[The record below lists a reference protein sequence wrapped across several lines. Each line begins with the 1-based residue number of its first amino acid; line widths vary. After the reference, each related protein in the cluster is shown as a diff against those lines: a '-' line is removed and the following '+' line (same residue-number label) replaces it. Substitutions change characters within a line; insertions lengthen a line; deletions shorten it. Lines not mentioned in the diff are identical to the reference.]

1 MRKLIG
7 QRDNKNKMAIFE
19 LVIRV
24 LAGCVLVTVL
34 AGLFRYLNALDG
46 LFTFVTGGILFV
58 VLLIVNAQYRKHVV
72 SIRIFMDNLP
82 IDLWMSDKDGRYI
95 LQSGESYKL
104 AGNLIGMKPDDL
116 DIPSEIFIEWKSNAQ
131 QVLNGEIV
139 YKESSLVV
147 NGEARDFLTTITPV
161 KNGENIIGSV
171 GVNLNIAERKKV
183 ERQLRRSAEQLT
195 MLNDIARAIT
205 TLGNVDSVL
214 NLIRVQVQR
223 FLPVDTFMV
232 LLYQPETNM
241 VSFPLVY
248 DNGRNWSEPDR
259 ELTQDMRSYEIL
271 KTGKSLLLNLTEEE
285 LRKISQN
292 KNRSLIGDRASTYRS
307 FIYVPLI
314 RQDGI
319 IGVISAMAYNFN
331 TYTHKH
337 LELLESFALQ
347 ATVAIENA
355 RLFQAQ
361 QKEIAERKQAEEETL
376 KLNTELEERVE
387 ARTLQLQEANLNLNF
402 EKARLEIYNRQR
414 EVIADMTNMLQA
426 SLNTL
431 EASEIIST
439 HLKMLFPR
447 KDGAL
452 YLLNES
458 DMFEPAAIWGAQS
471 SLDALY
477 ASNDCWALRRGKPYR
492 FGTDLLNP
500 PCLHLGSNLPLH
512 SLCIPLSTQG
522 ENLGNLHISTTNDQ
536 DQELTSDE
544 ELQFMENVADSI
556 ALALANLRLREKLH
570 IQSIRDVLTGL
581 YNRRYFDE
589 TLLQEINRAHRSKH
603 PLSLLLFDI
612 DHFKKFNDTY
622 GHDAGDFVLKKVSE
636 TMLSLIRDSD
646 TACRYG
652 GEEFIII
659 LPETSVEIAQK
670 RAETLRAEISRNEL
684 KFNNEFLGVITI
696 SIGVAVY
703 PLHGEQEP
711 VLIKSA
717 DKALYQAKQSGRN
730 RVMVSE

>member
-7 QRDNKNKMAIFE
+7 QRDNKNKMAMFE
-19 LVIRV
+19 LMMRV
-24 LAGCVLVTVL
+24 LAGCILVAAL
-34 AGLFRYLNALDG
+34 AGLFRYFNGQDG
-46 LFTFVTGGILFV
+46 LFTFLTSGILFV
-58 VLLIVNAQYRKHVV
+58 VLLVVNAQYRKHV
-72 SIRIFMDNLP
+72 IRIQIFMDNLP

-104 AGNLIGMKPDDL
+104 MGNVTGKMPDDL
-116 DIPSEIFIEWKSNAQ
+116 NMPAEILTEWKSNAQ
-131 QVLNGEIV
+131 QALSGEIV
-139 YKESSLVV
+139 YKESSIVV
-147 NGEARDFLTTITPV
+147 NGEARDFLTSITPV

-205 TLGNVDSVL
+205 TLGDVDSVL

-355 RLFQAQ
+355 RLFQTQ
-361 QKEIAERKQAEEETL
+361 QKEIAERKQAEQETL
-376 KLNTELEERVE
+376 KLNAELEERVE

-402 EKARLEIYNRQR
+402 EKARLEVYNRQR

-431 EASEIIST
+431 EASDIIST

-458 DMFEPAAIWGAQS
+458 DMFEPAAIWGAQQ

-477 ASNDCWALRRGKPYR
+477 ATNDCWALRRGKPYR
-492 FGTDLLNP
+492 FGIDHLNP
-500 PCLHLGSNLPLH
+500 PCLHLGSNIPRH

-589 TLLQEINRAHRSKH
+589 TLLQEINRARRSKH

-636 TMLSLIRDSD
+636 TMLSLIRESD

-703 PLHGEQEP
+703 PQHGEQEP

-730 RVMVSE
+730 LVMVSE